1 MFVRIEFYVDCS
13 PTHGTGHVMRSS
25 VLGLELARRGHSI
38 CFFGTLSQPEW
49 LWKYLDSN
57 NVCIH
62 DLNHG
67 NEHRDKPGL
76 VFVDTYSQEKFDR
89 VLSSHPGTVTI
100 SIEDDF
106 TPKLPSR
113 LRILQSME
121 VPRRLSDE
129 ASTNSSI
136 MCGFEY
142 MLIRRS
148 LTELHFEGSVNSQFK
163 NVLVM
168 SGGTN
173 STGFSEVFARAA
185 THLKDT
191 YRFHIIGEV
200 SSELSHINDSLIF
213 YPYGTRPEEISFSF
227 AVAISLAGVSSIEIL
242 SAGIPLVVSAG
253 TENQLPLFR
262 YLTSNAF
269 AVPLSPINRNS
280 EWEFSTEE
288 LRAALSEALRRDAKP
303 NPFDFLGVER
313 IIRNLEL
320 WLDLKF

>member
-1 MFVRIEFYVDCS
+1 V
-13 PTHGTGHVMRSS
+13 P
-25 VLGLELARRGHSI
+25 
-38 CFFGTLSQPEW
+38 
-49 LWKYLDSN
+49 
-57 NVCIH
+57 
-62 DLNHG
+62 G

-89 VLSSHPGTVTI
+89 VLFSRAETVII

-106 TPKLPSR
+106 TPKLSSK

-121 VPRRLSDE
+121 VPQRLRNE
-129 ASTNSSI
+129 ASANSSI

-148 LTELHFEGSVNSQFK
+148 LTELHFERSVNGQIN

-168 SGGTN
+168 SGGAN
-173 STGFSEVFARAA
+173 STGFSEVFAKVA
-185 THLKDT
+185 TQLKDT

-200 SSELSHINDSLIF
+200 SSELSSTNDSLTF
-213 YPYGTRPEEISFSF
+213 YPYGTRPEEIPFSF
-227 AVAISLAGVSSIEIL
+227 AVAVSLAGVSSIEIL

-253 TENQLPLFR
+253 TENQLPLFK

-269 AVPLSPINRNS
+269 AVPLSPINGNN
-280 EWEFSTEE
+280 EWEFSTAE
-288 LRAALSEALRRDAKP
+288 LHAALSEALRRDIEP
-303 NPFDFLGVER
+303 IPFDFLGAER
-313 IIRNLEL
+313 IMRNLES

>member
-1 MFVRIEFYVDCS
+1 
-13 PTHGTGHVMRSS
+13 MRSS
-25 VLGLELARRGHSI
+25 VLGLELARKGHSI

-49 LWKYLDSN
+49 IRKYLNSN

-62 DLNHG
+62 DLVTG
-67 NEHRDKPGL
+67 NQHRDKPGL

-89 VLSSHPGTVTI
+89 VSFSRPGTTII

-106 TPKLPSR
+106 TPKLSSK

-121 VPRRLSDE
+121 VPQRLRNE
-129 ASTNSSI
+129 ASANSSI

-148 LTELHFEGSVNSQFK
+148 LTELHFERNVNCEIE

-173 STGFSEVFARAA
+173 STGFSEVFAKVA
-185 THLKDT
+185 TQLKDT
-191 YRFHIIGEV
+191 YRCHIIGEV
-200 SSELSHINDSLIF
+200 TSELSSTNDSLIF
-213 YPYGTRPEEISFSF
+213 YPYGTRPEEIPFSF
-227 AVAISLAGVSSIEIL
+227 AVAVSLAGVSSIEIL

-253 TENQLPLFR
+253 TENQLPLFK
-262 YLTSNAF
+262 YLTSNEF
-269 AVPLSPINRNS
+269 AVPLSPINGNN
-280 EWEFSTEE
+280 EWEFTTAE
-288 LRAALSEALRRDAKP
+288 LHAALSEALRREIKP
-303 NPFDFLGVER
+303 IPFDFLGAER
-313 IIRNLEL
+313 IMRNLEL